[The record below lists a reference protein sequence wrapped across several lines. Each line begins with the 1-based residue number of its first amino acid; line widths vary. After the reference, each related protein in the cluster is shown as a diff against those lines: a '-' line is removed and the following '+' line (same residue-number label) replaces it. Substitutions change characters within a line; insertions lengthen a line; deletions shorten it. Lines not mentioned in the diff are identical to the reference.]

1 MGHGRRMIWLG
12 LTPEPER
19 ELPVRVATLR
29 AAPAVRPDVDAE
41 VRRIESIIL
50 HGTQRRWL
58 DYLVEVGAL
67 AARAVDRPDD
77 RATRRAALDAAET
90 VLEHHRMLIGLPGRA
105 YARMATER
113 AALARTV
120 AALRDGSDSS

>member
-19 ELPVRVATLR
+19 ELPVRVAALR
-29 AAPAVRPDVDAE
+29 AAPSGRPDVDAE

-50 HGTQRRWL
+50 RGTQRRWL

-67 AARAVDRPDD
+67 AARVVARPAD
-77 RATRRAALDAAET
+77 RATRQAALDAAET
-90 VLEHHRMLIGLPGRA
+90 VLEHHRMLIGLPGPA
-105 YARMATER
+105 YARMSAER

-120 AALRDGSDSS
+120 ATLRDRTGSA